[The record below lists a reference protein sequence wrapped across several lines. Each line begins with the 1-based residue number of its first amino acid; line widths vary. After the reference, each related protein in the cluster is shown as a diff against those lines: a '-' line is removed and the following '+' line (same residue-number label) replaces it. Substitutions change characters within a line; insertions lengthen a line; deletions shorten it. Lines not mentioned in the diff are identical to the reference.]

1 MKVITLNGIKAGA
14 KRVSNSIREAEKDLR
29 ENVRNIREEIQEW
42 REVGKVHKAGV
53 TDETVLEQ
61 LGPATKG
68 LEDYAKA
75 NNINITF
82 HTPQKPTEVGSNDFE
97 KPLSITVYKDGFLN
111 SYMTA
116 RTIDGDVSK
125 VTQAKVELNQPNGK
139 KGTANVEDSF
149 LGRVYRTVSEMAG
162 EINTK
167 RQKNAEGR
175 FGNIINEEL
184 REEIHSSHEQIK
196 DGIKDFFGAFIPKKK
211 S

>member
-1 MKVITLNGIKAGA
+1 MKVITLNGIKTGA
-14 KRVSNSIREAEKDLR
+14 KRISNSIREAEKDLR
-29 ENVRNIREEIQEW
+29 ANVRNIREEIQEW

-53 TDETVLEQ
+53 TDDTVLEQ

-82 HTPQKPTEVGSNDFE
+82 HTPQKPAEVGSNDFE

-139 KGTANVEDSF
+139 KVTANVEDSF

-175 FGNIINEEL
+175 FCNIVNDEL
-184 REEIHSSHEQIK
+184 REEIRASHEQIRE
-196 DGIKDFFGAFIPKKK
+196 GIKDFFTSFVPKKK